1 MRQIPKI
8 SVYRFYYL
16 VCDQFPD
23 DFRLYDVKVV
33 KNLLSPYMSKTAIFP
48 SPMNEFKFA
57 AVMITI
63 HLTKKGPNV
72 ILIKRTKLVKNHA
85 GEISFP
91 GGNFMKEDIDM
102 LETAIRETREEVGIQ
117 IEKEWVIGHLKAER
131 TLSSRYIIYP
141 YVMLIDSIPRITD
154 TNYEVEKIIDAPLI
168 PLLESR
174 ENDIE
179 HEKEFSIAGLPKFT
193 YKNEVIW
200 GATARILDQLAKP
213 FSQGIRS

>member
-1 MRQIPKI
+1 
-8 SVYRFYYL
+8 
-16 VCDQFPD
+16 
-23 DFRLYDVKVV
+23 
-33 KNLLSPYMSKTAIFP
+33 MSKQVIFP

-63 HLTKKGPNV
+63 HFTNKGPNV

-91 GGNFMKEDIDM
+91 GGNFMKDDIEM
-102 LETAIRETREEVGIQ
+102 LETAIREMREEVGIQ
-117 IEKEWVIGHLKAER
+117 IEKEWVIGHLNAER

-141 YVMLIDSIPRITD
+141 YVVLIDRIPRITD

-193 YKNEVIW
+193 YKDEVIW

-213 FSQGIRS
+213 FSQGIHS

>member
-1 MRQIPKI
+1 MIK
-8 SVYRFYYL
+8 
-16 VCDQFPD
+16 
-23 DFRLYDVKVV
+23 
-33 KNLLSPYMSKTAIFP
+33 
-48 SPMNEFKFA
+48 FKFA

-63 HLTKKGPNV
+63 HFTNRRPNV

-91 GGNFMKEDIDM
+91 GGNFMKVDVEM
-102 LETAIRETREEVGIQ
+102 LKTAIREMGEEIGIKVKSNQ
-117 IEKEWVIGHLKAER
+117 VIGHLKAER
-131 TLSSRYIIYP
+131 TLSSRYVIYP
-141 YVMLIDSIPRITD
+141 YVVILDNIPKITD

-179 HEKEFSIAGLPKFT
+179 HEKEFSISGLPKFT
-193 YKNEVIW
+193 YNDEIIW

-213 FSQGIRS
+213 FSQGIHS

>member
-1 MRQIPKI
+1 MINFQ
-8 SVYRFYYL
+8 
-16 VCDQFPD
+16 D
-23 DFRLYDVKVV
+23 DFHLYDVKVV
-33 KNLLSPYMSKTAIFP
+33 KNLLSPYMSKQAIFP
-48 SPMNEFKFA
+48 SPMTEFKFA
-57 AVMITI
+57 AVMIAI
-63 HLTKKGPNV
+63 HFTNKRPKV

-91 GGNFMKEDIDM
+91 GGNFMKDDIEM
-102 LETAIRETREEVGIQ
+102 LETAIREMREEVGVQ
-117 IEKEWVIGHLKAER
+117 IEKEGVIGHLKEER

-141 YVMLIDSIPRITD
+141 YVVLMDSLPRITD

-179 HEKEFSIAGLPKFT
+179 HEKEFSISGLPKFT
-193 YKNEVIW
+193 YKNEIIW

-213 FSQGIRS
+213 FSQVRRS